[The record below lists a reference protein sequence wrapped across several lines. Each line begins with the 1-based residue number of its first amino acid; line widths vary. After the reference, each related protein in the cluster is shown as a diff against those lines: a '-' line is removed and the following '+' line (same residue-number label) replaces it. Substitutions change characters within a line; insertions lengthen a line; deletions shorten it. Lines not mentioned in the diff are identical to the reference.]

1 MDTGRSSDTRS
12 RATDRGFHR
21 LIRENAY
28 RDFWL
33 LGISILVLLSL
44 RGCGPLGIQGN
55 DDIARDS
62 ARTAQD
68 AKDLAAVNRRLVHDL
83 GVEIKRNKLTR
94 DEVRSIARE
103 QSQPSTQQILKLLER
118 ATEVCARNPTACRNV
133 TGQRRGAGTG
143 TGGSST
149 RPGSKRPQ
157 SVTPQAQRRPARS
170 PPRTR
175 PNRPVSR
182 PSPSPPPSSSPAPN
196 PDPDS
201 VVDVHTNTPL
211 PHPPVCLDHLVEVD
225 C

>member
-1 MDTGRSSDTRS
+1 MGTARSSDTRS
-12 RATDRGFHR
+12 RASDRGLRR

-62 ARTAQD
+62 RRTAQD
-68 AKDLAAVNRRLVHDL
+68 AKDLAAVNRQLVHDL
-83 GVEIKRNKLTR
+83 GVEIKRNQLTR
-94 DEVRSIARE
+94 NEVRRIARE
-103 QSQPSTQQILKLLER
+103 QAKPSAQQILRLIER
-118 ATEVCARNPTACRNV
+118 ATEVCARNPSACQHV
-133 TGQRRGAGTG
+133 TGPSRGTG
-143 TGGSST
+143 TSGAQSSPDST
-149 RPGSKRPQ
+149 RPRSTT
-157 SVTPQAQRRPARS
+157 TPAQRRPARS

-175 PNRPVSR
+175 PNRHASR
-182 PSPSPPPSSSPAPN
+182 PTPSPSSSPSSSPAPN

-211 PHPPVCLDHLVEVD
+211 PHPPVCIDHLVEID